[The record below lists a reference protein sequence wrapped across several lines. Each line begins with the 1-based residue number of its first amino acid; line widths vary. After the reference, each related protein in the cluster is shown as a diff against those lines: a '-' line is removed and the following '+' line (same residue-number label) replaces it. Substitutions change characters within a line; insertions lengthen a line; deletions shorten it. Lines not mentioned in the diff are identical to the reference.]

1 MNQEY
6 LDKVRSLVD
15 YKVGD
20 WVETCSMLP
29 GIVESIDYRDD
40 TVEVFYPHI
49 ALKYPGEY
57 FGGSN
62 CSIRHCGVHKITP
75 EYAKKLLVIGE
86 ERLKE
91 LYKETDSTTDTW
103 EEIVDREYSKIY
115 KKCQLRKL

>member
-15 YKVGD
+15 YEVGD

-29 GIVESIDYRDD
+29 GIVESIDCCND
-40 TVEVFYPHI
+40 TVEVFYPHM

-62 CSIRHCGVHKITP
+62 CSILHCGVHKITP
-75 EYAKKLLVIGE
+75 EYAKKLFSIGE
-86 ERLKE
+86 ERLVE
-91 LYKETDSTTDTW
+91 LYNEMDPTSETW
-103 EEIVDREYSKIY
+103 EDVVEKEYNKMY
-115 KKCQLRKL
+115 NK